1 MSLSEVARLKNNMKI
16 KIKNILYTMAAFVL
30 FLPYYSSAADEGL
43 VPCTGADCHISDL
56 GELVNRIITFLIAIS
71 FPLAAVM
78 FAIGG
83 FMLMFSGGN
92 QGKIDTAKSLMKSSV
107 LGLLLIL
114 FAYLIIKTL
123 LGVLGLGGEY
133 SWL

>member
-1 MSLSEVARLKNNMKI
+1 MSLSEVVRLKNNMKM
-16 KIKNILYTMAAFVL
+16 KKFLYRIVAFML
-30 FLPYYSSAADEGL
+30 FLPYHSFAAGSGL

-83 FMLMFSGGN
+83 FTLMFSGGN

-107 LGLLLIL
+107 LGLLLVL
-114 FAYLIIKTL
+114 FAYLIVKTL
-123 LGVLGLGGEY
+123 LSALGLGGEY